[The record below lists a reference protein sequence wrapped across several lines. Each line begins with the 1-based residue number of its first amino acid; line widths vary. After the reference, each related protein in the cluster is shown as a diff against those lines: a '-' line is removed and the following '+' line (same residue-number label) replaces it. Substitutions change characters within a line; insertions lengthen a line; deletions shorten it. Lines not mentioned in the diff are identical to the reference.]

1 MGHQV
6 IEAATVD
13 EALALSDI
21 PGLNWVISDLRL
33 GPEDG
38 VSLLTQLAHRAPGL
52 QLALMTSVPA
62 TDPRREEAAS
72 RWPVLPKPV
81 DRVQLARLFCT
92 GRGGMNEPLVTIL
105 DDEPQIRTMLS
116 DALTEAGFRTAAFAR
131 ATEFEAALKRQTP
144 DVCLVDL
151 GLPDRDGLALVHRL
165 ALESG
170 AAIIIISG
178 RAQVQDRVTG
188 LELGADDYIIKPFDP
203 AEVVARIRARL
214 RVPAS
219 APKPWRRRSST
230 AGPRISTATCWSRTT
245 ATEVALSH
253 AEGEVLRL
261 FPRKPQAPDFPQ
273 QMQESLGGAAGESFD
288 RAMDVRISRLRTKLG
303 EDPKNPRLIKTIYG
317 AGYIFLGDVTWR

>member
-1 MGHQV
+1 M
-6 IEAATVD
+6 T
-13 EALALSDI
+13 
-21 PGLNWVISDLRL
+21 
-33 GPEDG
+33 
-38 VSLLTQLAHRAPGL
+38 APHV
-52 QLALMTSVPA
+52 A
-62 TDPRREEAAS
+62 
-72 RWPVLPKPV
+72 
-81 DRVQLARLFCT
+81 
-92 GRGGMNEPLVTIL
+92 IL
-105 DDEPQIRTMLS
+105 DDEPEIRRMLA
-116 DALTEAGFRTAAFAR
+116 DTLEEAGFRTTSYSR
-131 ATEFEAALKRQTP
+131 ATEFEAALKRTAF

-214 RVPAS
+214 RKPRAEAS
-219 APKPWRRRSST
+219 ASAQIAHFAGWRAQFDRYVLVD
-230 AGPRISTATCWSRTT
+230 
-245 ATEVALSH
+245 TEGRETPFSH

-261 FPRKPQAPDFPQ
+261 FLDSPNRLLTRA
-273 QMQESLGGAAGESFD
+273 QMQEQLGGVAGESFD

-317 AGYIFLGDVTWR
+317 AGYIFLGEVRWE

>member
-1 MGHQV
+1 M
-6 IEAATVD
+6 
-13 EALALSDI
+13 
-21 PGLNWVISDLRL
+21 
-33 GPEDG
+33 
-38 VSLLTQLAHRAPGL
+38 TQ
-52 QLALMTSVPA
+52 
-62 TDPRREEAAS
+62 
-72 RWPVLPKPV
+72 
-81 DRVQLARLFCT
+81 
-92 GRGGMNEPLVTIL
+92 PLVAIL
-105 DDEPQIRTMLS
+105 DDEPEIRRMLA
-116 DALTEAGFRTAAFAR
+116 DTLEEAGFRTVAFAR
-131 ATEFEAALKRQTP
+131 ATEFEAALKRTAP

-178 RAQVQDRVTG
+178 RGQVQDRVTG

-214 RVPAS
+214 RRGRTDPGRATRVARF
-219 APKPWRRRSST
+219 AGWRAEFDRYLLV
-230 AGPRISTATCWSRTT
+230 GPDG
-245 ATEVALSH
+245 TEVPMSH

-261 FPRKPQAPDFPQ
+261 FLESPKRLISRA

-317 AGYIFLGDVTWR
+317 AGYIFLGDVNWD

>member
-1 MGHQV
+1 
-6 IEAATVD
+6 
-13 EALALSDI
+13 
-21 PGLNWVISDLRL
+21 
-33 GPEDG
+33 
-38 VSLLTQLAHRAPGL
+38 
-52 QLALMTSVPA
+52 MT
-62 TDPRREEAAS
+62 AS
-72 RWPVLPKPV
+72 QQTPHV
-81 DRVQLARLFCT
+81 A
-92 GRGGMNEPLVTIL
+92 IL
-105 DDEPQIRTMLS
+105 DDEPEIRRMLS
-116 DALTEAGFRTAAFAR
+116 DALQEAGFRTTCFAR
-131 ATEFEAALKRQTP
+131 AREFEAALKRSAP

-214 RVPAS
+214 RKGRTDAD
-219 APKPWRRRSST
+219 RSQSRAEFNGWT
-230 AGPRISTATCWSRTT
+230 AHFDRYCLTDAAG
-245 ATEVALSH
+245 TEVPFSQ

-261 FPRKPQAPDFPQ
+261 FLESPKRLISRT
-273 QMQESLGGAAGESFD
+273 QMQESLGGVAGESFD

-317 AGYIFLGDVTWR
+317 AGYIFLGDVHWG